1 MILGLISVV
10 CWTSAGCDRHY
21 QYSEILG
28 PYGVSKGL
36 GHRKFLG
43 YLKRKKA
50 AISPWKSK
58 GLGHGRFIDE
68 KKKWKNLGGKDHDG
82 MMRVIPCDHVPKQNL
97 ISLWVR
103 SLEQEYLSMHSI
115 KIQKIYSCLLFV
127 GTEEKELLNYTMN
140 WVGLFVCLLSPK
152 EDIKVLH
159 SPHPS
164 RMVSQDK
171 RKNIICTQSTQRLTG
186 F

>member
-1 MILGLISVV
+1 MKVQRARSWEV
-10 CWTSAGCDRHY
+10 
-21 QYSEILG
+21 
-28 PYGVSKGL
+28 
-36 GHRKFLG
+36 HR
-43 YLKRKKA
+43 RKN
-50 AISPWKSK
+50 IWKK
-58 GLGHGRFIDE
+58 
-68 KKKWKNLGGKDHDG
+68 LGGKDHDG

-159 SPHPS
+159 SPRLHTLQEWFLKTKGKILYALKAHKDWLVFK
-164 RMVSQDK
+164 VSFLSSLRPFHFISFLSTHQD
-171 RKNIICTQSTQRLTG
+171 CFESPFPLVSVVLCESST
-186 F
+186 